1 MSIYQDEKNMSMMP
15 EGILG
20 AYAQGKGAKPI
31 EEKLLALMEKSKRLG
46 LEADKQAAMNR
57 PMPTVADQVEHKAG
71 LMDLQSMAKKLGM
84 QITGIAPIGAP
95 VQQQVAPQGVTA
107 PTGIAAAAPTPAPMP
122 AQAPQAPQAPMP
134 VQHAA
139 YGGLMHAVP
148 HHMFNF
154 SHGGGIMGF
163 SGEKSSDVPMID
175 PKTLA
180 TDYTTVDEI
189 NPHTLA
195 ESRPHIVGKGPH
207 KQPEG
212 LRQETFAER
221 DARMHNQPS
230 LSSYSDPNSLENIGA
245 AIQGAINKLP
255 AESGIR
261 KISDWMGAGAP
272 TPAVVQ
278 NLRTAPSQSVV
289 EYLGNL
295 LNNSSESTK
304 LSSNLA
310 PAAAPTVATNNP
322 SPTPVPVPGAS
333 ANPKIVPVPNA
344 PVSQAVGDELTR
356 EAPKVPAGL
365 AAINKPTPVVN
376 PNKIVQSLM
385 ANIPGAAPAA
395 APVAGPTEKSQAQ
408 KIAEGYMVPPDV
420 KAEIQ
425 KEKDMAK
432 AFGYDTPAGEDAMK
446 RANLMEA
453 KIADW
458 DKSHAMDKF
467 QALLTGI
474 QTGGYG
480 GGAPAAQ
487 ENERGYRENVLKQ
500 MEIIHN
506 LKSPIEQARRA
517 EAIAKG
523 KNVNENLAKANETA
537 SRTASSLFGEEQ
549 RAKSAK
555 EVESMRG
562 ANAMDVQKLHSATQI
577 KLQQMAQTAADQHR
591 ELTAQEIE
599 AAIKNDPKYKDMSY
613 ADRLNAAY
621 GIKTGRSD
629 KLGVQELVA
638 LLKEKSNVYK
648 AELANI
654 ATMPPGAL
662 EERAREIK
670 DIEDQIKREQAR
682 LSGQPLPE
690 TTARAVAMPTTQAAL
705 KDGVIYQTA
714 NGPAKWDASKG
725 KFVQ

>member
-20 AYAQGKGAKPI
+20 AYAQGEGAKPI

-175 PKTLA
+175 
-180 TDYTTVDEI
+180 
-189 NPHTLA
+189 
-195 ESRPHIVGKGPH
+195 IVG
-207 KQPEG
+207 
-212 LRQETFAER
+212 
-221 DARMHNQPS
+221 
-230 LSSYSDPNSLENIGA
+230 DP
-245 AIQGAINKLP
+245 
-255 AESGIR
+255 
-261 KISDWMGAGAP
+261 D
-272 TPAVVQ
+272 
-278 NLRTAPSQSVV
+278 
-289 EYLGNL
+289 
-295 LNNSSESTK
+295 
-304 LSSNLA
+304 
-310 PAAAPTVATNNP
+310 NP
-322 SPTPVPVPGAS
+322 SPTPEPVPGAS

-344 PVSQAVGDELTR
+344 PVSQAVGDALTR

-376 PNKIVQSLM
+376 PNKAVQSLT

-517 EAIAKG
+517 EAISKG

-562 ANAMDVQKLHSATQI
+562 ANAMDVQKLHSDTQI
-577 KLQQMAQTAADQHR
+577 KLQQMTQTAADQHR

-648 AELANI
+648 GELAN
-654 ATMPPGAL
+654 AALMPEGAL

-705 KDGVIYQTA
+705 KDGVIYQTT